1 MLREIR
7 YNGPLKNA
15 YEERLERTLRLI
27 KPITTQH
34 KLIRLGNQDGD
45 AGYLIPDDLEGITA
59 CFSPGVGFATQV
71 DFSKQVDFDQDIMD
85 RGITSYLADASVS
98 EDSFSLSGD
107 YHFTQKHIG
116 HKDSNPLLDKLFG
129 RYQRMRLDTWI
140 NSHKVE
146 GDLLLQMD
154 IEGSEYEVLDSVS
167 AETLKRFRIM
177 TIEFHR
183 LGRLSPRDKDKWID
197 HVKYSSN
204 YINYKRGDVIYRVF
218 KKLSELF
225 SVVHIHPCNV
235 CPSYVWGKYEI
246 PHLVEV
252 TFLRKD
258 RISQNT
264 PAKTFPHPLDRA
276 TSNELPDI
284 ILPECWYK

>member
-1 MLREIR
+1 MLRQIK
-7 YNGPLKNA
+7 YDGPLKNA
-15 YEERLERTLRLI
+15 YEERLERTLKLI

-45 AGYLIPDDLEGITA
+45 GGYLIPNDLEGIKS
-59 CFSPGVGFATQV
+59 CFSPGVSTRV
-71 DFSKQVDFDQDIMD
+71 EFDQDVVD
-85 RGITSYLADASVS
+85 KGITPYLADASVN

-116 HKDSNPLLDKLFG
+116 HKNSNPLLDKLFG
-129 RYQRMRLDTWI
+129 RYPRMRLDTWI

-146 GDLLLQMD
+146 GDLLLKMD
-154 IEGSEYEVLDSVS
+154 IEKAEWEVF
-167 AETLKRFRIM
+167 ETLPMEVLKRFRIM
-177 TIEFHR
+177 TMELHS
-183 LGRLSPRDKDKWID
+183 LEKLLPRDKDKWID

-204 YINYKRGDVIYRVF
+204 YINYKRGDIIYRVF
-218 KKLSELF
+218 KKLSEIF
-225 SVVHIHPCNV
+225 SVVHIHPCNF
-235 CPSYVWGKYEI
+235 CPSYVWGKYEV

-258 RISQNT
+258 RISQST
-264 PAKTFPHPLDRA
+264 PTTTFPHPLDRIGFDE
-276 TSNELPDI
+276 SPDI